1 MKINV
6 LFFLA
11 ALGLVS
17 WPAASATVQ
26 QQQGEWYKIS
36 HAWYE
41 SIQSNINLKL
51 RGTVC
56 QQSWVW
62 QGGCTT
68 QHLAKPYHPHSQ
80 EVPPGEPRYTK
91 DIYAKFTLTVINVLI
106 YPPTALLLETVQNQ
120 LHHLQGQHQLQQDKI
135 DRLLEELATLKNNSM
150 DGMIL
155 LFLFVCLFVCFL
167 VCILKCSGGRSIQ
180 KWGAEILSS

>member
-1 MKINV
+1 MMKINV

-56 QQSWVW
+56 QQSGV
-62 QGGCTT
+62 
-68 QHLAKPYHPHSQ
+68 
-80 EVPPGEPRYTK
+80 
-91 DIYAKFTLTVINVLI
+91 
-106 YPPTALLLETVQNQ
+106 
-120 LHHLQGQHQLQQDKI
+120 
-135 DRLLEELATLKNNSM
+135 
-150 DGMIL
+150 
-155 LFLFVCLFVCFL
+155 
-167 VCILKCSGGRSIQ
+167 
-180 KWGAEILSS
+180 